1 MKPGKNKTLW
11 KRENSKT
18 QPHTE
23 FDQVVHAL
31 TSYSDSAP
39 KGNLNELLS
48 VLKDDWADSTGKTN
62 ELLGA
67 VQNLLENLK
76 LELIVAHGEID
87 EILRDVAVLLKETRT
102 KTALEQQSARLDELL
117 ERLDFVA
124 SGGTDKEVRRVEEAA
139 PRKPA
144 TFFPKLPIARPKNF
158 EDPSVANLL
167 ERIESLSAILSAR
180 FCKNDVTG
188 RQLELQVEQL
198 QLAEYCLRAV
208 EQGTTTELK
217 DFTYELTEEISKFF
231 EGKVNKP
238 AEFVHFVATA
248 GVVYRSFAQVFR
260 RHLLDLAIII
270 GGELASRSDARIQIE
285 THSSNSNVSLT
296 IEFIGLRTAFDLI
309 SQRVEE
315 LNVTLED
322 FPVYE
327 PNVLAEEALNKTA
340 KTRKERIAYGL
351 VQLGRFVDCAQGQI
365 SISSTEEQ
373 RLKVDMKLPLRARVL
388 HIFPIIVG
396 SDTFLVE
403 SHLLAGIIDSTK
415 VCWDESNSSIEYADK
430 NYQYCVIDDDI
441 RTIKPNK
448 VNPNWVL
455 LLDTMDRK
463 LALEVENIGEP
474 ELQIS
479 APSKSKIQ
487 HGHQLLGGNTPRLLI
502 DPMDL
507 RPPGRIDVITNEV
520 SATHFLCFRVSKTLQ
535 AKIRRCI
542 DTGPIILR
550 NTSSLADTISQLQEY
565 RPDFLIIEECTDEFR
580 AMDALQRIGNT
591 IRSLRIKVVLFIEAQ
606 TKPVERLKNVSFDLA
621 YLSKDDDFRE
631 LKNVFAANRDS
642 AKSVEVLEH
651 G

>member
-11 KRENSKT
+11 KRAISKT

-48 VLKDDWADSTGKTN
+48 VLKEDWADSTGKTN

-76 LELIVAHGEID
+76 LELIVAHSEIG

-158 EDPSVANLL
+158 EDPSVANHL

-198 QLAEYCLRAV
+198 QLAEYCLRTV

-248 GVVYRSFAQVFR
+248 GVVYRSFAQIFR
-260 RHLLDLAIII
+260 RQLFDLAIII

-285 THSSNSNVSLT
+285 THSCNSNVSLT

-309 SQRVEE
+309 SRRVEE
-315 LNVTLED
+315 LSVTLED

-327 PNVLAEEALNKTA
+327 PNVLAEEALSKTA

-373 RLKVDMKLPLRARVL
+373 QLTVDLKLPLRARVL
-388 HIFPIIVG
+388 HVLPIIVG
-396 SDTFLVE
+396 SDTFLLE

-415 VCWDESNSSIEYADK
+415 VCWDESHSSIEHADK

-441 RTIKPNK
+441 RPIKPNK
-448 VNPNWVL
+448 DNPNWVL

-463 LALEVENIGEP
+463 LALEVENISEP

-479 APSKSKIQ
+479 VPSKSKIQ
-487 HGHQLLGGNTPRLLI
+487 HGHQLLNGNTPRLLI

-507 RPPGRIDVITNEV
+507 RPPARIDVITDEV
-520 SATHFLCFRVSKTLQ
+520 STTHFLCFLVSKTLQ

-542 DTGPIILR
+542 DNGPIIMR
-550 NTSSLADTISQLQEY
+550 NSSSWADTISQLQEY
-565 RPDFLIIEECTDEFR
+565 RPDFLIIEERTDEFR
-580 AMDALQRIGNT
+580 AMDALKRIGNT

-606 TKPVERLKNVSFDLA
+606 NKPVERLKNVSFDLA

-631 LKNVFAANRDS
+631 LKNVFAVNRDS

-651 G
+651 D